1 VYTAPAT
8 NTAADIPRC
17 SSQREPRPMRRG
29 VDRVVVVMLSFQPLL
44 VRQLSRLLGT
54 FINDLQ

>member
-1 VYTAPAT
+1 
-8 NTAADIPRC
+8 
-17 SSQREPRPMRRG
+17 MRRG
-29 VDRVVVVMLSFQPLL
+29 VDRVVVVMLSLQPLL